1 MQGDPHAV
9 QISVDGSCYPNEG
22 RMAGYAGV
30 VLYPGDDTEHHVV
43 FQGFEESTINRM
55 ELSACI
61 AALKWVREEA
71 LTRRGYVRVQI
82 FSDSQYVVNGQTS
95 APFWQRAK
103 WRNSSGRPVENSDL
117 WKDFL
122 SAKAK
127 AGIRVDICKVT
138 NKSTPL
144 LKRVDKLA
152 KAAAKSFPR
161 KDRGLVVG
169 KVGSAKI
176 KGPSTLF
183 PAANQVIVVHIVGS
197 RTVGPTRENRFVVE
211 IFDEGTHIYISK
223 HVVYCTPEIGA
234 QLHRRRG
241 FRVQMNGDPKYPQ
254 IIQVLEEV
262 SLPKADRKKA
272 VKGAGTA

>member
-9 QISVDGSCYPNEG
+9 QISVDGSCYPKEG
-22 RMAGYAGV
+22 RKAGHAGV
-30 VLYPGDDTEHHVV
+30 VLYPGDDTEHEVV
-43 FQGFEESTINRM
+43 FQGFEESKISRM

-61 AALKWVREEA
+61 AALHWVRERS
-71 LTRRGYVRVQI
+71 LTQSGYTRVQI
-82 FSDSQYVVNGQTS
+82 FSDSQYVVDGQYS
-95 APFWQRAK
+95 APFWQKSK
-103 WRNSSGRPVENSDL
+103 WRTSSGRPIENSDL
-117 WKDFL
+117 WGNFL

-127 AGIRVDICKVT
+127 AGIRVDVCKVA

-152 KAAAKSFPR
+152 KAAARSFPR

-169 KVGSAKI
+169 KVGHSKI
-176 KGPSTLF
+176 KGPATLF
-183 PAANQVIVVHIVGS
+183 PAANQVVVVHIVGS

-211 IFDEGTHIYISK
+211 TFDENTHTFLSK
-223 HVVYCTPEIGA
+223 HIAYCTPEIGA

-254 IIQVLEEV
+254 IINVLEEV

-272 VKGAGTA
+272 VKEASTA